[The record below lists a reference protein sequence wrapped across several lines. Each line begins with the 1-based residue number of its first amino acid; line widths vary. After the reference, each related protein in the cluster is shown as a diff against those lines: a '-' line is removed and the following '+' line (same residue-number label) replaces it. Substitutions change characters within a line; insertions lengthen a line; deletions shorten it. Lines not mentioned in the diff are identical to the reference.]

1 MVVQEKTPPPRLLE
15 IAGIMAREGSLTFGG
30 GGPTTI
36 ALEKALVHGKAWL
49 SRARFRLAYALS
61 RFTPGTNVFAFCTA
75 LGWQMRGIPGAMVAL
90 IGASVP
96 CSVVTIAITVL
107 LQIWQD
113 NPSAAV
119 ALQVASAVAIGLVA
133 ASCWPLVR
141 PHVRK
146 RTWARTLV
154 LLGGAIAL
162 QFGWRSSHSS
172 SARRRSLGRALEGA
186 VVNVFALYL
195 LLLKA
200 TISAFSGLSALP
212 IIRDEL
218 VVNRHVLTDAQ
229 MNTALV
235 AGRVS
240 PGPIGMYVISIGYT
254 VAGAPGALAAW
265 LALITPAL
273 IVIPLLR
280 YIGARAEHPV
290 VHAR

>member
-36 ALEKALVHGKAWL
+36 ALEKALVHGKGWL

-162 QFGWRSSHSS
+162 Q
-172 SARRRSLGRALEGA
+172 LGGA
-186 VVNVFALYL
+186 PPIRVL
-195 LLLKA
+195 LA
-200 TISAFSGLSALP
+200 
-212 IIRDEL
+212 
-218 VVNRHVLTDAQ
+218 
-229 MNTALV
+229 
-235 AGRVS
+235 
-240 PGPIGMYVISIGYT
+240 
-254 VAGAPGALAAW
+254 AGALGALW
-265 LALITPAL
+265 REPS
-273 IVIPLLR
+273 
-280 YIGARAEHPV
+280 
-290 VHAR
+290 